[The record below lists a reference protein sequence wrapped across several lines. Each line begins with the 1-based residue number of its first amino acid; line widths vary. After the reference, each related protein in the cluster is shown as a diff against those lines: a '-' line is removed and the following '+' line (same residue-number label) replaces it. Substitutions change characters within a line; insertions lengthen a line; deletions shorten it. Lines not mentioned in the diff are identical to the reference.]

1 MNIQTAIKILEK
13 EQEFLGLGLL
23 ETLAFIR
30 ANPLAQPQKTLE
42 AFEVFMGEGRKFF
55 GTEA

>member
-23 ETLAFIR
+23 ETLEFIR

-42 AFEVFMGEGRKFF
+42 AFKVFCGEGQKFF
-55 GTEA
+55 GIKA